1 MATGEG
7 TLGSLLTELERLL
20 ASGPGGGHCQSID
33 FRRSPQGFADARL
46 FFDSRPWLTSR
57 EGAQTVQAI
66 ADSPAVASVRVK
78 QTAVSVRFAEAAVAE
93 AGAQLAAGD
102 GALAPSRP
110 LAGKRYVVQFLDPN
124 ATKALHLGH
133 LYEGALGHA
142 VASVLE
148 AAGARVLRRCF
159 VSDISRNV
167 CEAMAGFESF
177 YREQSPAA
185 TGLKPDH
192 FVGRCYAE
200 YTRRYYEEHRD
211 ELESAD
217 PVARELEPVGDR
229 ADELIRGWLQGDDRV
244 HGLWRRIR
252 EWVLAGQR
260 QTLADMRVEMASF
273 QYGSEMDQ
281 VIATFVEEGLRQRIL
296 ERGDGG
302 AVLYASGRPEYE
314 TVVLLRRD
322 GFPTE
327 HARQIAQMV
336 ALQEEAEDLDRYVVV
351 MGMEWEPAFAIYEE
365 LMRRYGMVRYHQ
377 NVVYVGHSMLTV
389 EGSKMKSSYGAVI
402 HADQFL
408 HDLAASPELER
419 LADGAGG
426 AVSRAG
432 LAEIVGKGFFIS
444 RKIRKP
450 VAFSWD
456 QIYDRK
462 QNPGWLFATA
472 WCRAL
477 AEPAGGGPA
486 AGGDLWRWVVLRA
499 QEYQRTL
506 RETAESLDVS
516 RLARYLTMICD
527 TYLEA
532 PPDAA
537 ASRAVRPLLAEGLGS
552 LGIRIDRRL
561 AGDARAA
568 TVLADPSLAVAE

>member
-1 MATGEG
+1 VSIGQETR
-7 TLGSLLTELERLL
+7 GSLLAELERLL
-20 ASGPGGGHCQSID
+20 ASGPAAGHCVSID

-46 FFDSRPWLTSR
+46 FFDSRSWLTSPAGEEAVR
-57 EGAQTVQAI
+57 AI
-66 ADSPAVASVRVK
+66 AGSPAVASVRVK
-78 QTAVSVRFAEAAVAE
+78 QTAVSVRFTDAAVAE
-93 AGAQLAAGD
+93 AGARLAAGG
-102 GALAPSRP
+102 GAAAPLRP

-142 VASVLE
+142 LASVLE
-148 AAGARVLRRCF
+148 AAGATVLRRCF

-177 YREQSPAA
+177 YREQSPEQ
-185 TGLKPDH
+185 TGVKSDH
-192 FVGRCYAE
+192 FVGCCYAE
-200 YTRRYYEEHRD
+200 YTRRYYEQHRD
-211 ELESAD
+211 ELDSTD
-217 PVARELEPVGDR
+217 PVAREIEPVGDL
-229 ADELIRGWLQGDDRV
+229 ADELIRAWLEGDEGV
-244 HGLWRRIR
+244 HRLWRRLR

-260 QTLADMRVEMASF
+260 RTLADMNVDVTSF

-281 VIATFVEEGLRQRIL
+281 VIAAFVEQGLRQGIL

-302 AVLYASGRPEYE
+302 AVVYPSGRPEYE

-327 HARQIAQMV
+327 HARQIAQIV
-336 ALQEEAEDLDRYVVV
+336 ALQEEARELDRYVAV

-365 LMRRYGMVRYHQ
+365 LLRRYGLLSYHEK
-377 NVVYVGHSMLTV
+377 VVYIGHSMLTV
-389 EGSKMKSSYGAVI
+389 EGSKMKSSYGAVV
-402 HADQFL
+402 HADEFL
-408 HDLAASPELER
+408 ETLAASPEVER
-419 LADGAGG
+419 LAGQTGG
-426 AVSRAG
+426 AASPAC

-456 QIYDRK
+456 QIYDRN

-472 WCRAL
+472 WCRAT
-477 AEPAGGGPA
+477 AAPASGDGA
-486 AGGDLWRWVVLRA
+486 AATDLWRWAVLRA
-499 QEYQRTL
+499 EEYQRTL
-506 RETAESLDVS
+506 RETAEGLDVS
-516 RLARYLTMICD
+516 RLARYLTLISE

-537 ASRAVRPLLAEGLGS
+537 ATRAVRPLLAQGLGS
-552 LGIRIDRRL
+552 LGIRTGWRQ
-561 AGDARAA
+561 ASG
-568 TVLADPSLAVAE
+568 